1 MNQKVALI
9 TGITGQD
16 GSYLAEFLLE
26 KGYIVHGIKRRSSL
40 FNTDRIDHL
49 YKDRH
54 ENSNFH
60 LHFGDLTD
68 STNLIRIIQEVQP
81 DEIYNLAAQSH
92 VKVSFETPEYTANAD
107 AIGTLRIL
115 EAIRILKLEEKTKFY
130 QACHDKETRVFTKD
144 GLKDYTEVNESDLVF
159 TINPTSH
166 ELELK
171 PIKKIIKY
179 HYKGDMVKLKNKRI
193 DQLVTP
199 NHRVLVKLDNIDE
212 LQYVE
217 AKDLKSLLKYQRN
230 SHISL
235 PKTKFEVKTSKKVL
249 NLNEMFD
256 FSTKSKNHMRNLINQ
271 IDSNDL
277 MYLLGIYIGDGY
289 LNSKKKT
296 KVFSDKTQSRD
307 ELGRFSEN
315 LSEKVDVEYISS
327 YINFAIPEKDK
338 SRAEV
343 LSILDKNK
351 IDYSTTEMTIG
362 FSSYNLK
369 QVFSTCGTN
378 VRNKSIPEWVWSMPD
393 ESLLRLLDGL
403 IGSDGHLRKNRINY
417 TTISK
422 KLTNDVV
429 RLYVKLGHYSVM
441 RKQKP
446 NENARIDGR
455 VIGEKKGLQQSY
467 VLTANYNSI
476 TNKIYSDN
484 ISTEH
489 YDDMVWC
496 LEIEDNSNFLV
507 ERNGKIAFSGNCTSE
522 MFGLVQE
529 IPQRETT
536 PFYPRSPYGV
546 AKLYAHWIT
555 VNYRESYG
563 MFACS
568 GILFNHESSVRGETF
583 VTRKITR
590 GVAKIHHGLQEKIYL
605 GNLDAERDWAHAK
618 DMVRGMWLMLQ
629 QENPEDFVL
638 ATGKKISVRKFVEMS
653 FSHIGIQIKWTGE
666 GVNEKGIDSKTGKVL
681 VEIDPEYFR
690 PAEVDLLV
698 GDYSK
703 AKKKLGWEPTI
714 TVEELCKEM
723 VKSDLELFKK
733 DKYLTEGGF
742 PIKDYWE

>member
-1 MNQKVALI
+1 MKQKVALI

-130 QACHDKETRVFTKD
+130 QACHDKETKVFTKD

-256 FSTKSKNHMRNLINQ
+256 FSTKSKNHMRNLINE

-563 MFACS
+563 IFACS

-666 GVNEKGIDSKTGKVL
+666 GVNEKGIDSKTGKVF